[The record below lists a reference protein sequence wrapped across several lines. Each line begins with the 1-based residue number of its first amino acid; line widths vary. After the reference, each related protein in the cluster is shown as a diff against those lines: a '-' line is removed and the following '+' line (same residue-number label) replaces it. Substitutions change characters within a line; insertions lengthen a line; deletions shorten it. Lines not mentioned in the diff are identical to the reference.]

1 MLFST
6 MISYDL
12 SSADNAKDYG
22 FELNL
27 DEYYR
32 GKENGNDTDGYP
44 VQISPPMWGYAVA
57 IIFTLIWQ
65 LFWLLYGW
73 SFLFNPTVPK
83 FIPKATYLLFSIAL
97 VLLIVRLYVNANDHV
112 ILGLLC
118 QIVLTALLIVALG
131 VAHFMMYYHT
141 HELQIEGLVMDKW
154 LTRILVHNGLA
165 LFIAW
170 EVVELM
176 VSINITMQ
184 YNSGKALKPDVA
196 SSIVLFAYMIL
207 VTIWM
212 ILETCILDQ
221 FMRYTLTIY
230 PVFIWYFA
238 TALTEQWGL
247 HRNKQ
252 TQNIHWLVAA
262 LSYTVIIQ
270 VWFFIFRISR
280 HLVYSQFQRNIIK
293 YSRIL

>member
-1 MLFST
+1 MDSTSTWMNTTEGRRTVTTPMDIRCRYHLRCGDTLWSLPSPLSGNFLAAVRMEFLVQTYRAYGHPEGNLFVVLHRT
-6 MISYDL
+6 
-12 SSADNAKDYG
+12 SSPY
-22 FELNL
+22 
-27 DEYYR
+27 
-32 GKENGNDTDGYP
+32 
-44 VQISPPMWGYAVA
+44 S
-57 IIFTLIWQ
+57 
-65 LFWLLYGW
+65 
-73 SFLFNPTVPK
+73 
-83 FIPKATYLLFSIAL
+83 
-97 VLLIVRLYVNANDHV
+97 LIVRLYVNANCHV

-118 QIVLTALLIVALG
+118 QIVLTALLMVALG

-238 TALTEQWGL
+238 MALTEQWDH

-252 TQNIHWLVAA
+252 AQNIHWLVAA

-270 VWFFIFRISR
+270 VWFFIFHISR
-280 HLVYSQFQRNIIK
+280 VPVYPQFQRNVAK